1 MTRSSGASR
10 KLVLSVWLFAVALVG
25 LGLTGPARAAG
36 DPMDMVPRDSLF
48 CVRIN
53 NLDNALGQVDLF
65 LAGLIPFGVSMPVKG
80 QLGQVLGNP
89 QPAGLSTSGSFVIFS
104 PMPGGP
110 GPDPTRIGLLVPVSS
125 YQQFISGNPGVS
137 EPDPNGISKIG
148 PAASPMMAVTQ
159 VGDFALVSHAGN
171 EQALAEA
178 KQALAGNAAGLA
190 ASLDATERQR
200 ATTAPVWAYANVQ
213 MAGQM
218 FGPLVQGKLQEAKQ
232 AIQAAQA
239 QAPANMQQ
247 AAAAMDTYAA
257 ILDTLMKEARFVS
270 LSLQP
275 SPGKVSLA
283 LTVAAAPGTGM
294 AEMLQ
299 GSATKQANKLLGYM
313 ADGAAMNFAGS
324 MEAPFW
330 EKLNM
335 AYMEMLPRLMGTG
348 ANEEATSQLK
358 QMMADISDV
367 YGGFLA
373 GSFKV
378 NPQSKPPFEISY
390 VADLKDA
397 QKFYQV
403 MDQVSKMLT
412 EGPIADL
419 YASMGMK
426 MSFDLQRNA
435 ETYNEVAIDT
445 IRFNLEPTDPATP
458 QAQMITAIYGGG
470 LNISLAAPNDHLIY
484 VLAQDPAPA
493 IKKLIDQIKAGGPQ
507 QTPTEVQAAMSLI
520 PGADKADFFLTINA
534 LRFVQMVASIAPIP
548 IPQVQINSQSNVAMV
563 GNVSNGKMT
572 MELAVPKQ
580 HVQEI
585 MGVVMQMQQQM
596 QPQTQ
601 PQAQP

>member
-1 MTRSSGASR
+1 
-10 KLVLSVWLFAVALVG
+10 
-25 LGLTGPARAAG
+25 
-36 DPMDMVPRDSLF
+36 
-48 CVRIN
+48 
-53 NLDNALGQVDLF
+53 
-65 LAGLIPFGVSMPVKG
+65 VKG
-80 QLGQVLGNP
+80 QLGEVLGNP
-89 QPAGLSTSGSFVIFS
+89 QPAGLSTSGTFTVFS

-110 GPDPTRIGLLVPVSS
+110 GPDPTRIGLLIPVSD
-125 YQQFISGNPGVS
+125 YQQFVSDNPNVS
-137 EPDPNGISKIG
+137 DPDGNGISQIG
-148 PAASPMMAVTQ
+148 PAGSPMIAVTQ
-159 VGDFALVSHAGN
+159 VGDFALASRAGN
-171 EQALAEA
+171 EQALVEA
-178 KQALAGNAAGLA
+178 KKALAGNTSGLA
-190 ASLDATERQR
+190 ASLDAAERQR
-200 ATTAPVWAYANVQ
+200 AATAPVWAYANVQ

-232 AIQAAQA
+232 AIEAVQA
-239 QAPANMQQ
+239 QTEGQAPGSMAQ
-247 AAAAMDTYAA
+247 AAAAMDMYAS

-283 LTVAAAPGTGM
+283 LTMAAAPGTGM

-299 GSATKQANKLLGYM
+299 GSATKQTNKLVGYM
-313 ADGAAMNFAGS
+313 ANGAAVNFAGS

-335 AYMEMLPRLMGTG
+335 AYMEMLPKLMGTD
-348 ANEEATSQLK
+348 ANEEAASQLK

-378 NPQSKPPFEISY
+378 NPQSKPPFEVSY

-412 EGPIADL
+412 EGPIAEL

-426 MSFDLQRNA
+426 MSFDLKRNA
-435 ETYNEVAIDT
+435 ETYNGVAIDAVK
-445 IRFNLEPTDPATP
+445 FNLEPTNPDAPE
-458 QAQMITAIYGGG
+458 AQIIAAMYGGG
-470 LNISLAAPNDHLIY
+470 LNISLAVANDHLIY
-484 VLAQDPAPA
+484 VLAQDPGPA
-493 IKKLIDQIKAGGPQ
+493 IKKLIDRVKAGGPQ

-520 PGADKADFFLTINA
+520 PGADKADFFLTINV
-534 LRFVQMVASIAPIP
+534 LRFFQMIGSIVPIP
-548 IPQVQINSQSNVAMV
+548 IPQVQINTQSNLAMV
-563 GNVSNGKMT
+563 GNVGNGKMT

-585 MGVVMQMQQQM
+585 MGVVMQVQQQM
-596 QPQTQ
+596 QPQTEPQTQ
-601 PQAQP
+601 PQTQP